1 MIKAAAGGVSLHTL
15 TGNPIIF
22 RTKVQETLQQLLI
35 PFMFKQDLN
44 GMPAPYPAGAGPN
57 IWDEVWEP
65 KRIDPATGQNSSSPG
80 IRSAGYIPCEPNT
93 EYFYISENMAEVGN
107 EGLTVCY
114 YDENK
119 DFISGSDIFN
129 QHAYTTPEN
138 ARYIRICAYY
148 RDGTSV
154 YKNDIAIN
162 YPATVT
168 TYSPYEN
175 ICPITGWTG
184 LDGFH
189 ATKNL
194 ARNQA
199 EDGESNGITWT
210 VNADGSIT
218 LSGTAE
224 ANTYIY
230 LNQNVTAKRYTV
242 AYGECTLVCSGRAS
256 YNPQITG
263 LSMQADIYVDGTYA
277 NTIQNGAPT
286 KTFTGSEIKIGTC
299 RVRINSGT
307 VIPEGTTFYPQIEFG
322 ATPTAYVPCVYESL
336 AVSWENEQGELFGGS
351 LNVLTGKLTSEWAQ
365 ITLPNSYVINS
376 SGTQGT
382 TGKYTA
388 FNPRIDGNL
397 VHMDYDENKVG
408 VYAEAVKGITRKAR
422 GQAWEIYVSNETN
435 LAMFVPSD
443 ATSESVAAA
452 IGGTKAVVKLK
463 TPVEYQLTPDEV
475 AAFIGE
481 NIIASNTNEPIQVQY
496 LG

>member
-35 PFMFKQDLN
+35 PFMLKQDLN
-44 GMPAPYPAGAGPN
+44 GMPAPYPAGGGPN
-57 IWDEVWEP
+57 IWDEDWEP
-65 KRIDPATGQNSSSPG
+65 KRIDPATGQNTSSPG

-93 EYFYISENMAEVGN
+93 EYFYISENMAEIGN

-119 DFISGSDIFN
+119 DYISGSDIFN
-129 QHAYTTPEN
+129 QHAYRTPEN

-168 TYSPYEN
+168 RYSPYKN
-175 ICPITGWTG
+175 SCPITGWTG

-189 ATKNL
+189 VTKNL
-194 ARNQA
+194 TRNQA

-230 LNQNVTAKRYTV
+230 LNPNVAAKRYTV
-242 AYGECTLVCSGRAS
+242 AYGECTMVCNAKAN

-263 LSMQADIYVDGTYA
+263 LTFQTDVYVDGSYVS
-277 NTIQNGAPT
+277 TIQNGTPKQT
-286 KTFTGSEIKIGTC
+286 YTGSEIKIGTSRI
-299 RVRINSGT
+299 RVTTGT
-307 VIPEGTTFYPQIEFG
+307 VIPEGTTIYPQIEFG
-322 ATPTAYVPCVYESL
+322 ETPTAYVPCTYESL

-351 LNVLTGKLTSEWAQ
+351 LNVLTGRLTSEWTQ
-365 ITLPNSYVINS
+365 ITVPNSLTVRN
-376 SGTQGT
+376 SGTPGS
-382 TGKYTA
+382 TGKYT
-388 FNPRIDGNL
+388 FFSTTPY
-397 VHMDYDENKVG
+397 MDYAADKVS
-408 VYAEAVKGITRKAR
+408 VYSEVAKAITQQER
-422 GQAWEIYVSNETN
+422 GKSWEIYASGER
-435 LAMFVPSD
+435 AISMFVPAD
-443 ATSESVAAA
+443 ATDESVSAA